1 MKMARKAD
9 NQRGGSQLGG
19 YSCHCV
25 ELWPLR
31 GAESKKPKAESKGR
45 SPTAQGI
52 ALRLRLF
59 CRLAAVMSSSH
70 HYVVLYDFIVD
81 RGLRFAP
88 PTSKFLLPLT
98 RFYLP
103 PAARQNGCLQA
114 VRRHLLCPLFA
125 PRFVSAFF
133 FRARGGAAA
142 RRDGGLKGGDAV
154 YAVSAFGLAAT
165 AAFRETFLQDAS
177 GSRRT
182 AGGPRASATD
192 GAAVCQP

>member
-1 MKMARKAD
+1 MKC
-9 NQRGGSQLGG
+9 L
-19 YSCHCV
+19 
-25 ELWPLR
+25 
-31 GAESKKPKAESKGR
+31 
-45 SPTAQGI
+45 I
-52 ALRLRLF
+52 
-59 CRLAAVMSSSH
+59 LAAG
-70 HYVVLYDFIVD
+70 YATNLYPLMKNYPKPLLEVKGKTILDWLVD
-81 RGLRFAP
+81 D
-88 PTSKFLLPLT
+88 
-98 RFYLP
+98 
-103 PAARQNGCLQA
+103 